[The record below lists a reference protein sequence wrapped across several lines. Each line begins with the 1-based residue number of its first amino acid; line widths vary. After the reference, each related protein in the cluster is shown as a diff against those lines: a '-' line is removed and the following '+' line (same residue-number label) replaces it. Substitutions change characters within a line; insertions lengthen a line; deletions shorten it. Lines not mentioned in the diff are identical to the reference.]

1 MAVLI
6 ETAWSLPGADRG
18 NARVVSAI
26 LPSGKVLTVDDDEA
40 PQGAARADLERA
52 IRVRREDLQ
61 EQGSFSEDELFEYI
75 SLEFGGMW
83 GRFELIDDPKEARE
97 VIKEA
102 KLTATVTPRERTEY
116 RSDDELPE

>member
-26 LPSGKVLTVDDDEA
+26 LPSGKVLTRDDDEA

-116 RSDDELPE
+116 WSGDELPK